1 MPGGVAS
8 HYRAHVADRRLTL
21 SRSIRSLLLAEL
33 VSGLW
38 LTLRR
43 AAF

>member
-1 MPGGVAS
+1 M
-8 HYRAHVADRRLTL
+8 AHFDL
-21 SRSIRSLLLAEL
+21 SRSIRSLLLAEF
-33 VSGLW
+33 VSGPW